1 MRIFIMIL
9 VGFSL
14 VWGENYWDNFRGN
27 YRQDGL
33 SPLKGPTKPVFLGEI
48 DIIPPSFNKSSER
61 KIDSEKIE
69 YNWPSSAGVISEDS
83 TLYAH
88 TTSSSNY
95 LVAVKNAQ
103 LLWREEFTGEYE
115 QQEMC
120 IDEKGLLY
128 FETGNGLI
136 CFDPKERIILWERGL
151 DTPCYSII
159 FIPGGSNIYVMTGS
173 YSDNGILYAINKDN
187 GARTWSYNLGENN
200 YRTMAIGIEN
210 GYYYAKYNNDKLTV
224 FYPPNAFRYGCSPYP
239 TPPSIDRNGV
249 IYSVASDTLYAY
261 NPGLYL

>member
-1 MRIFIMIL
+1 MRILIIIL

-14 VWGENYWDNFRGN
+14 LWGEHFWDNSKVN

-33 SPLKGPTKPVFLGEI
+33 SSLKGPTKPVFLGEI
-48 DIIPPSFNKSSER
+48 DIEPSLNKSSE
-61 KIDSEKIE
+61 KNIYSEKSSM
-69 YNWPSSAGVISEDS
+69 YAWPTSAGVISEDS

-88 TTSSSNY
+88 TTSECNY

-103 LLWREEFTGEYE
+103 LLWREEFTGEYGR
-115 QQEMC
+115 EMC
-120 IDEKGLLY
+120 MDEKGLLY
-128 FETGNGLI
+128 FGTGYSLT

-151 DTPCYSII
+151 NTSCHSII
-159 FIPGGSNIYVMTGS
+159 FIPGGSNIYVMTN
-173 YSDNGILYAINKDN
+173 SDYIYAFNKDN
-187 GARTWSYNLGENN
+187 GGCVWYYNLGEENSGI
-200 YRTMAIGIEN
+200 MAIGTDN
-210 GYYYAKYNNDKLTV
+210 GYYYAHWYDKLTV
-224 FYPPNAFRYGCSPYP
+224 FYPPNGFRYGCSPRP